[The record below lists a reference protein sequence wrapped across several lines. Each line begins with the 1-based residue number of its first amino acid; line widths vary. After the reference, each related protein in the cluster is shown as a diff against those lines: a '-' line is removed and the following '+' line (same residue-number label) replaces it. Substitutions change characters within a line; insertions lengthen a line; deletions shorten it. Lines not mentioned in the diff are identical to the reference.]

1 MSYRI
6 CFDDVTNIHVTTSQ
20 SFNKCGETLSKLAE
34 QVTTFTNLPS
44 LKGKAA
50 DSMKAYLQEVHGTL
64 LASISELI
72 TEYQVR
78 FLLYKDELFQLDND
92 LHAELDEATFDSL
105 LSFFPN
111 SQNGFQSEVGDLK
124 SVVDTISDLISEY
137 GPNDLSID
145 NGYGELI
152 HSITTLREDV
162 GTCEHTHASND
173 LTSFK
178 ELLSSFEGLV
188 SSYMGQSKS
197 VAIQYQSGAIA
208 DIPVAQQLNTAYANS
223 QARRAGL
230 ENKIKDAAGRD
241 EQRFAQLEKEA
252 AEERANQGIW
262 QAIGAIATVL
272 VGTVA
277 IVATAGMATPI
288 VATAWI
294 AGSASV
300 AYGVSNL
307 TEAGQHIYYG
317 SQGDATTFA
326 FNPLRDTVF
335 MGNQKAYDAFG
346 FTATFVAGSMIP
358 IGNAVNMAQSAGTSV
373 TKAVII
379 GTGRSAVTAAAGYGG
394 GVIGSNI
401 GYTISKDIF
410 GTDHLT
416 AQNWANAFG
425 MAGSFIAMNRVYK
438 ATGINYKKTGSG
450 DFSDIKGSTYEDAIN
465 RVPKNANESTFKPSQ
480 TIKEGRKFNWT
491 SKNGTKYFM
500 EAHGK
505 DSSVSSANNAGKGWV
520 TRIKQGKNY
529 FDPQTGNWVRSNVFN
544 PNSPSYN
551 PALVNGTHI
560 PIQSPVHIWNS
571 PYPYIPQPHDKK
583 E

>member
-20 SFNKCGETLSKLAE
+20 SFNKCGETLSQLAE

-78 FLLYKDELFQLDND
+78 FLLYKDELLQLDSD

-111 SQNGFQSEVGDLK
+111 SQNGFQSEAGDLK
-124 SVVDTISDLISEY
+124 SVVDTISDLVFEY
-137 GPNDLSID
+137 GPNDLSIN

-152 HSITTLREDV
+152 HSITTLKEDV
-162 GTCEHTHASND
+162 GTCEHIHASND
-173 LTSFK
+173 LSSFK

-208 DIPVAQQLNTAYANS
+208 DIPVAQQLNTAYNNS
-223 QARRAGL
+223 QAGRADL

-252 AEERANQGIW
+252 AEARANQGIW
-262 QAIGAIATVL
+262 QAIGAIATVT
-272 VGTVA
+272 VGAIA
-277 IVATAGMATPI
+277 IVATAGMATPL
-288 VATAWI
+288 VVTAAV
-294 AGSASV
+294 AGSASI

-307 TEAGQHIYYG
+307 AEAGQHIYYG
-317 SQGDATTFA
+317 SHGDATTLA
-326 FNPLRDTVF
+326 INPLRDTVF
-335 MGNQKAYDAFG
+335 MGNQKAYDVFG

-358 IGNAVNMAQSAGTSV
+358 IGSAYKVFGSVN
-373 TKAVII
+373 KAVVSGIS
-379 GTGRSAVTAAAGYGG
+379 RSAITTGASLLTNKIATPAIYQLSKNLGADDRISRNLAQAGGTLASIY
-394 GVIGSNI
+394 VGS
-401 GYTISKDIF
+401 K
-410 GTDHLT
+410 
-416 AQNWANAFG
+416 
-425 MAGSFIAMNRVYK
+425 VYK
-438 ATGINYKKTGSG
+438 AVGNYQGPKVDQRHYADMKDSNSVGPGKKFTP
-450 DFSDIKGSTYEDAIN
+450 TQ
-465 RVPKNANESTFKPSQ
+465 KNKIIEANKA
-480 TIKEGRKFNWT
+480 
-491 SKNGTKYFM
+491 KNGGVVKSDKSGEILIRPQKSQKDITPPDNEWQIDHIQPKSKGGSNSYSNAQVLSRKENTTKL
-500 EAHGK
+500 
-505 DSSVSSANNAGKGWV
+505 DSIDNPTTKVPLPSKGGGL
-520 TRIKQGKNY
+520 I
-529 FDPQTGNWVRSNVFN
+529 S
-544 PNSPSYN
+544 
-551 PALVNGTHI
+551 
-560 PIQSPVHIWNS
+560 
-571 PYPYIPQPHDKK
+571 YPYYNDIIDKG